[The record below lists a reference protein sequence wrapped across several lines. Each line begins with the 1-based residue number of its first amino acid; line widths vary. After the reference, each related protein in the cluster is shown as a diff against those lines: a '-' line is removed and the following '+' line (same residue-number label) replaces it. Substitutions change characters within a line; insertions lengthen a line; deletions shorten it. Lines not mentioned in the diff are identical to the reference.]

1 MLLFEFMPNVIMNM
15 TQYTQNCIFY
25 CEPIKN
31 SIMNDG
37 NFIRIIYANEI
48 ITLNGIMMTMPFII
62 TSVCK
67 HYNKCKYAIEILPHE
82 LEQLKAIEMNILQ
95 NNHYCD
101 NKTRQYNI
109 YDNITSGYIRTFCDN
124 QILNESTTISL
135 KISGI
140 WETETDCGITYKF
153 ISI

>member
-1 MLLFEFMPNVIMNM
+1 MNM

-48 ITLNGIMMTMPFII
+48 ITLNGIMLSMPFNI

-67 HYNKCKYAIEILPHE
+67 HYNKCKYMIEIHPLE
-82 LEQLKAIEMNILQ
+82 LEQLKAIEMNILH
-95 NNHYCD
+95 NNHYCN
-101 NKTRQYNI
+101 NKTKQYNI

-124 QILNESTTISL
+124 QISENTIILL

-140 WETETDCGITYKF
+140 WETETVCGITYKF
-153 ISI
+153 VSI